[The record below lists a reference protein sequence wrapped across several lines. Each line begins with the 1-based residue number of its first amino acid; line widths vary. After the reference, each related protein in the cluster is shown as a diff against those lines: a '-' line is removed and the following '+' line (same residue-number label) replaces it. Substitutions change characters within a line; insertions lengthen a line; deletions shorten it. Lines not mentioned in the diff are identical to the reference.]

1 MYSPPTTQP
10 QYFKSNPIQKPLRD
24 GREVVYLSGPMAGYE
39 DFNEAAFR
47 TAARELEE
55 RGYFV
60 IVPHDGEDRSEW
72 VNPDPFVKDEVNRPL
87 IQKYMHHDF
96 LQILLEAHLVV
107 VLPGWEES
115 TGARD
120 EVRVAQVIGLP
131 VLRFADYTTLP
142 PKSVVTILGDTDEPD
157 H

>member
-1 MYSPPTTQP
+1 MTTETEF
-10 QYFKSNPIQKPLRD
+10 FKAIPIPKPLRD
-24 GREVVYLSGPMAGYE
+24 GKEVVYLSGPMAGYE
-39 DFNEAAFR
+39 EFNEPAFR

-55 RGYFV
+55 MGYHV

-72 VNPDPFVKDEVNRPL
+72 INPDPFIKDERNRAL

-131 VLRFADYTTLP
+131 VLRFADYVTLA
-142 PKSVVTILGDTDEPD
+142 PKSVVTKLGEISD
-157 H
+157 